1 MNWHFLRIM
10 NALPCFQGGK
20 IIKTFLYF
28 ATFPILQSLVQSE
41 IFFSTMSCSSAAAG
55 AIVN

>member
-1 MNWHFLRIM
+1 M